1 MGREERASILGRHE
15 GFRGCTLWFTG
26 LSGAG
31 KTTISFALEKTLIQ
45 VLKRTVADV
54 SVVPVQLGIP
64 AYGLDGDNVRH
75 GLCKN
80 LGFAKNERSENIRR
94 VAEVSKL
101 FADMGVITLASF
113 ISPFRADREEA
124 KSIHLNARFRKRCA
138 LHNVVL

>member
-1 MGREERASILGRHE
+1 VLGKHA
-15 GFRGCTLWFTG
+15 GFRGCTIWLTG

-31 KTTISFALEKTLIQ
+31 KTTISFAVEKILN
-45 VLKRTVADV
+45 
-54 SVVPVQLGIP
+54 QLGIP

-80 LGFAKNERSENIRR
+80 LGFSSEDRSENIRR

-113 ISPFRADREEA
+113 ISPFCTDRDEA
-124 KSIHLNARFRKRCA
+124 RRIHEK
-138 LHNVVL
+138 VDK